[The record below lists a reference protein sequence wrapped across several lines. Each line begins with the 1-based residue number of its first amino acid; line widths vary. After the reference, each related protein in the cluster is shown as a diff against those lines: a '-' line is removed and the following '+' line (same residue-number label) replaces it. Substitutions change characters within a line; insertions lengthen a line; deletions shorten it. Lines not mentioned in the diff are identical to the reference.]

1 MTQRHYAR
9 LAGFLFLWLIATG
22 LTEAIT
28 LSRIVGSGTF
38 AERATR
44 VAASQRLYRIALCS
58 GLVETLSVLVLAF
71 ALYVTL
77 KPVDRFLAQMAMYWR
92 FLEGFIGSVGV
103 IFAFARLGAYTSPP
117 SVQSEALVNLTRYAG
132 SASFNIASLSFS
144 VGSALFC
151 YVFFKSRYIPRL
163 LSGFGLFASVV
174 VTILSFV
181 SLISP
186 EDAAKFQYVEWAPMA
201 VAEVATGLWL
211 MFGKLQP
218 IAVAPAQEP

>member
-1 MTQRHYAR
+1 MTQRGYAR

-22 LTEAIT
+22 LAEAIT

-38 AERATR
+38 AEQAAR

-58 GLVETLSVLVLAF
+58 GLVETLSVIVLAF

-92 FLEGFIGSVGV
+92 FLEGFIGAVGV
-103 IFAFARLGAYTSPP
+103 IFAFARLGAYISR
-117 SVQSEALVNLTRYAG
+117 SEMLVELTRNAG
-132 SASFNIASLSFS
+132 AAVFNIATLSFS
-144 VGSALFC
+144 IGSALFY

-163 LSGFGLFASVV
+163 LSGFGLFASIVV
-174 VTILSFV
+174 MVLSFV

-186 EDAAKFQYVEWAPMA
+186 EDAATFQYVEWAPMA
-201 VAEVATGLWL
+201 VAEVGTGLWL

-218 IAVAPAQEP
+218 MAVAIGES

>member
-1 MTQRHYAR
+1 MTQRAYAR

-38 AERATR
+38 VERATR
-44 VAASQRLYRIALCS
+44 VAASERLYRAALCS
-58 GLVETLSVLVLAF
+58 GLIETLSVLVLAF

-92 FLEGFIGSVGV
+92 FLEGFIGAVGV

-117 SVQSEALVNLTRYAG
+117 SVQSEALVNLTRNAG
-132 SASFNIASLSFS
+132 AAVFNIASLSFS
-144 VGSALFC
+144 IGSALFC
-151 YVFFKSRYIPRL
+151 YVFFKSRYIPRI

-186 EDAAKFQYVEWAPMA
+186 DDAAKFQYVEWAPMA
-201 VAEVATGLWL
+201 VAEVVTGFWL

-218 IAVAPAQEP
+218 MAVAPAQEP

>member
-38 AERATR
+38 AERAAR

-77 KPVDRFLAQMAMYWR
+77 EPVDRFLAQMAMYWR
-92 FLEGFIGSVGV
+92 FTEGFIGAVGV
-103 IFAFARLGAYTSPP
+103 IFGFARLGAYTT
-117 SVQSEALVNLTRYAG
+117 QSQALVDLTRNAG
-132 SASFNIASLSFS
+132 AAVFNIAALSFS
-144 VGSALFC
+144 IGSALFY
-151 YVFFKSRYIPRL
+151 YVFLKSRYIPRI
-163 LSGFGLFASVV
+163 LSGFGLFASAV

-181 SLISP
+181 GLISP
-186 EDAAKFQYVEWAPMA
+186 DDAAKFQYVEWAPMA
-201 VAEVATGLWL
+201 VAEVVTGFWL

-218 IAVAPAQEP
+218 MAVAPAQEP

>member
-77 KPVDRFLAQMAMYWR
+77 KPVDRLLAQMAMYWR
-92 FLEGFIGSVGV
+92 FLEGFIGAVGV
-103 IFAFARLGAYTSPP
+103 IFAFARLGAYTS
-117 SVQSEALVNLTRYAG
+117 QSEALVDLTRNAG
-132 SASFNIASLSFS
+132 AAVFNIAALSFS
-144 VGSALFC
+144 IGSALFY

-163 LSGFGLFASVV
+163 LSGFGLFASVLI
-174 VTILSFV
+174 TILCFV
-181 SLISP
+181 SLMFP
-186 EDAAKFQYVEWAPMA
+186 EESSKFQYIEWVPIA
-201 VAEVATGLWL
+201 VAEVVTGFWL
-211 MFGKLQP
+211 MFARLQTL
-218 IAVAPAQEP
+218 AVAPAQEP